1 MKVIPMRK
9 DTFAEETISGKIYD
23 WQLTKRLLKY
33 LRPYWG
39 YVIFSLILIAVVS
52 GVIVARPYII
62 KIAIDNHILGD
73 GDFNNIIQ
81 LVIIY
86 FVIITV
92 GFAANYLQNYLLNY
106 ASQKILYDIRD
117 AIFTHLQNLSLSF
130 FDKNPVGRL
139 VTRVSND
146 TANLNEMF
154 TEVLVGF
161 IRDFILIIAIV
172 IVMLHLNWRLA
183 LISLISIPLLL
194 LATNIYKRSAQKA
207 FQQARVKL
215 AALNSSIQENITGM
229 KIVQIFNRQEG
240 RFKEYETINKE
251 HYDAE
256 MKTIRAHALFRPSID
271 IIFFFILVLLIWYGG
286 AEVIQNTI
294 QLGVLYAFV
303 IYTERMF
310 QPINEMAQKYT
321 QLQSSVVS
329 AERIF
334 MLLDEEETVKDI
346 ENPTSLKRV
355 QGKIS
360 FKNVWFAYNDQDWVL
375 KDINFEINPG
385 ETIALVGPTGS
396 GKTTIINLIN
406 RLYDVQKGE
415 ILIDNIPIKE
425 TTQADLRGN
434 IATVMQDVFLFSDDI
449 MANIH
454 LDTDRAN
461 EQVAKAAA
469 GYVGAD
475 DFICKLPGG
484 YDYQVKERGVTLST
498 GQRQLIAFARALA
511 FDPKIL
517 ILDEATANID
527 SQSEAL
533 IQEAME
539 KLSKDRTT
547 IIVAH
552 RLSTIQ
558 NADKILVFHK
568 GRIIESGNHQ
578 ELLKEKGMYYRLY
591 QLQ

>member
-1 MKVIPMRK
+1 MRK
-9 DTFAEETISGKIYD
+9 DTFAEETISWKIYD

-33 LRPYWG
+33 VRPYWG

-52 GVIVARPYII
+52 GVIVARPYIV

-73 GDFNNIIQ
+73 GDFNNVIQ
-81 LVIIY
+81 LAIIY
-86 FVIITV
+86 FAIITA
-92 GFAANYLQNYLLNY
+92 GFAANYLQNYILNY
-106 ASQKILYDIRD
+106 ASQRILYDIRD
-117 AIFTHLQNLSLSF
+117 AIFTHLQTLSLSF

-172 IVMLHLNWRLA
+172 IVMFHLNWRLA
-183 LISLISIPLLL
+183 LISIISIPLIL

-229 KIVQIFNRQEG
+229 KIVQIFNQQEG

-251 HYDAE
+251 HYEAE
-256 MKTIRAHALFRPSID
+256 MKTIKAHAIFRPSID
-271 IIFFFILVLLIWYGG
+271 IIFFFVLVLLIWHGG
-286 AEVIQNTI
+286 AAVIQNTI
-294 QLGVLYAFV
+294 QLGVLYAFI
-303 IYTERMF
+303 IYTERLF

-321 QLQSSVVS
+321 QLQSAVVS

-346 ENPTSLKRV
+346 ENPTSLKDV

-375 KDINFEINPG
+375 KDISFDINPG
-385 ETIALVGPTGS
+385 ETVALVGPTGS

-415 ILIDNIPIKE
+415 IFVDNIPIKE
-425 TTQADLRGN
+425 IPQADLREST
-434 IATVMQDVFLFSDDI
+434 ATVMQDVFLFSDDI

-454 LDTDRAN
+454 LDTDRSN

-469 GYVGAD
+469 NYVGAD
-475 DFICKLPGG
+475 DFIRNLPDG

-517 ILDEATANID
+517 MLDEATANID

-539 KLSKDRTT
+539 KLSKNRTT

-578 ELLKEKGMYYRLY
+578 ELLKGKGMYYRLY